1 MPVANGRR
9 VAVIAGCRTPFCKS
23 GTTLKDVRAVDLAR
37 FVARELLERTNL
49 DGADVNAVIF
59 GQVVPSALVPN
70 VAREVSLLP
79 QFPKEIPA
87 YSLNRACASS
97 GQAVANAYDEIVLGD
112 AEVVLAGGVESLSD
126 IPILASRRL
135 ADILME
141 ASKAKSFGA
150 RLRTLSR
157 IRPRDLVPVSPAI
170 AEPSTGET
178 MGQSAEK
185 MAKENHIS
193 RAAQD
198 RWALRSHELAARGT
212 DDGRITAEIVPWFG
226 PGGRAGDGVVTQDN
240 GVRRDTSLEQMA
252 KLKPV
257 FDRRYGSVTA
267 ANSSPL
273 TDGASAV
280 LVMSDSAAR
289 ALGYTPL
296 AYVRSYAVAAVD
308 PGWQLLQAPIF
319 AVPKALERAGI
330 QWKEL
335 GVIEVHEA
343 FAAQVLSNLQGWAA
357 KGWEINE
364 DIINVMG
371 GSIAIGH
378 PFGATGTRLVTTL
391 ANEMA
396 RRDVQ
401 FGLLSICAQGGM
413 GLAMVWSAADGSG
426 RGAHLGARRRRH
438 RRRHFRLEERAGQQ
452 AFGRGEAG
460 PARDV
465 RRVGARRR
473 RAGRR
478 LLLVEARELHRG
490 GRHRGVRPAHHRR
503 GSRAALGRGPGNA
516 GPGGALPQTDRRR
529 DSRRVPRRRTRVRPR
544 LRVPRGLRSP
554 PDPARPPGSAARHS
568 PGGGRLPA
576 APPVDW
582 RPRGARHHPRGQGR
596 RRQEGVPFGHRGRA
610 GSSRHPQ
617 GRHHR
622 RGATHGRRLAPA
634 SQAAGRVPRMAARR
648 QPTGPGLGLP
658 SRAEAG
664 TRADAR
670 QLSRAPRRVG
680 GGGAWAETR
689 HGGGSEARGAAV
701 RAARR
706 H

>member
-1 MPVANGRR
+1 MSTANGRR
-9 VAVIAGCRTPFCKS
+9 VAIVAGYRTPFCKS
-23 GTTLKDVRAVDLAR
+23 GTALKEARAVDLAR
-37 FVARELLERTNL
+37 AVARELFERTQL
-49 DGADVNAVIF
+49 DGGDVDEVIF

-97 GQAVANAYDEIVLGD
+97 GQAVANAYDEIMLGD
-112 AEVVLAGGVESLSD
+112 ADVVLAGGVESLSD

-135 ADILME
+135 ADILVE
-141 ASKAKSFGA
+141 ANKAKSLGA
-150 RLRTLSR
+150 RLRTISR

-170 AEPSTGET
+170 AEPSTGES

-185 MAKENHIS
+185 MAKENHIT
-193 RAAQD
+193 REAQD
-198 RWALRSHELAARGT
+198 RWALRSHRLAAQGT
-212 DDGRITAEIVPWFG
+212 DDGRLKAEIVPWFPARSG
-226 PGGRAGDGVVTQDN
+226 AAILTEDN
-240 GVRRDTSLEQMA
+240 GIRRDTSLEQMA

-343 FAAQVLSNLQGWAA
+343 FAAQVLSNLQGWGAL
-357 KGWEINE
+357 GWEINE

-413 GLAMVWSAADGSG
+413 GLGMV
-426 RGAHLGARRRRH
+426 LERR
-438 RRRHFRLEERAGQQ
+438 
-452 AFGRGEAG
+452 
-460 PARDV
+460 
-465 RRVGARRR
+465 
-473 RAGRR
+473 
-478 LLLVEARELHRG
+478 
-490 GRHRGVRPAHHRR
+490 
-503 GSRAALGRGPGNA
+503 
-516 GPGGALPQTDRRR
+516 
-529 DSRRVPRRRTRVRPR
+529 
-544 LRVPRGLRSP
+544 
-554 PDPARPPGSAARHS
+554 
-568 PGGGRLPA
+568 
-576 APPVDW
+576 
-582 RPRGARHHPRGQGR
+582 
-596 RRQEGVPFGHRGRA
+596 
-610 GSSRHPQ
+610 
-617 GRHHR
+617 
-622 RGATHGRRLAPA
+622 
-634 SQAAGRVPRMAARR
+634 
-648 QPTGPGLGLP
+648 
-658 SRAEAG
+658 
-664 TRADAR
+664 
-670 QLSRAPRRVG
+670 
-680 GGGAWAETR
+680 
-689 HGGGSEARGAAV
+689 
-701 RAARR
+701 
-706 H
+706 